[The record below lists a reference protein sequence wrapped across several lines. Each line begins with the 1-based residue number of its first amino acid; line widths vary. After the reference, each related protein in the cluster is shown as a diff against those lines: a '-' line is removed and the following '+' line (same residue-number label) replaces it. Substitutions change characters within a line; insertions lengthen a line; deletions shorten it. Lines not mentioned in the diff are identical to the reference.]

1 MFIPYIFFFFCSIK
15 KPAFNFR
22 CFSHLFIF
30 SKMAL
35 RALNA
40 CGAVPNWSKTFSKNI
55 FSKIIFR
62 ARSKIILSSEKIFSE
77 RTDGV
82 VKGIEKYLKNNSQK
96 YFYRRERK
104 NNFWAQKYFWESK
117 SWFGR
122 LRSGGKIFLKN
133 NFSKIFLWSRK

>member
-1 MFIPYIFFFFCSIK
+1 M
-15 KPAFNFR
+15 PAA
-22 CFSHLFIF
+22 LFQTDQKLF
-30 SKMAL
+30 QKY
-35 RALNA
+35 
-40 CGAVPNWSKTFSKNI
+40 

-104 NNFWAQKYFWESK
+104 NNF
-117 SWFGR
+117 
-122 LRSGGKIFLKN
+122 
-133 NFSKIFLWSRK
+133 